1 MLPSQ
6 LLPRFTTLIFI
17 STLTACGGGGG
28 GSAPPPVTPN
38 VKPVAIDDTATLII
52 NTPTVVDVLANDTDS
67 DGSLVSVTVMRSP
80 TNGSLSNVGT
90 RVTYTSNSDFTGTD
104 SFTYAAV
111 DNRGGN
117 SNIATATLTID
128 PITTTTLSVTSLA
141 IPTTGYTAQNN
152 AALNASVLT
161 SNPQPFN
168 IPPNPVSFALYLT
181 GTDVSGTDATGNN
194 AGILT
199 TSLIYPAG
207 VSQPNFNTQVS
218 FCDIGLCASLLPR
231 REDQQAS
238 SGEWTYTLGTR
249 ASDLANISFTDM
261 RLQLATRT
269 GPAPDL
275 TAAQPAQ
282 LKVQPF
288 KTSTRITDSQLD
300 EVLSQFVTIA
310 NRNGISIALQPTT
323 VLTQPQYAE
332 VSGNFNNATTAELVT
347 LGAADSINIFFIDSF
362 AGIGGGGRL
371 GISPGIPGTLGVKG
385 PYNGLLIN
393 ATATISAPSIYAR
406 STAEFAFHE
415 MGHLLGLFHTSESNF
430 TNDIID
436 DTPNCLLAIHDTNVN
451 DVDNSIGVADLNE
464 CPDGLN
470 PMFWTND
477 FNTPKQTLT
486 AAQRRVIYYSPIAQ

>member
-1 MLPSQ
+1 MLLPSPALGHLTC
-6 LLPRFTTLIFI
+6 LLLI
-17 STLTACGGGGG
+17 SSLAACGGGGSA
-28 GSAPPPVTPN
+28 SAPTTLAN
-38 VKPVAIDDTATLII
+38 INPVALDDTTTLII

-67 DGSLVSVTVMRSP
+67 DGSLVSVTVMASP
-80 TNGSLSNVGT
+80 TNGSLSSVGSS
-90 RVTYTSNSDFTGTD
+90 VTYTPNSGFTGTD

-111 DNRGGN
+111 DNRGGS
-117 SNIATATLTID
+117 SNTVTVSLTID
-128 PITTTTLSVTSLA
+128 PITTTNLSVTSLT

-181 GTDVSGTDATGNN
+181 GTNVSGNN
-194 AGILT
+194 ADVLA
-199 TSLIYPAG
+199 TSLINPAG
-207 VSQPNFNTQVS
+207 VSQPNFTTQVS

-249 ASDLANISFTDM
+249 ASDLTNISFTDM
-261 RLQLATRT
+261 RLQLAIRI
-269 GPAPDL
+269 GPTPDL
-275 TAAQPAQ
+275 AAAQPAS

-288 KTSTRITDSQLD
+288 KTSTSITDSQLD

-310 NRNGISIALQPTT
+310 NSNGISIALQPTT

-332 VSGNFNNATTAELVT
+332 VSGDFDNATTAELVT
-347 LGAADSINIFFIDSF
+347 LGAADSINIFFIESF

-393 ATATISAPSIYAR
+393 ATATLSAPSIYAR

-430 TNDIID
+430 TNDVID
-436 DTPNCLLAIHDTNVN
+436 DTPNCLAAIHDTNVN
-451 DVDNSIGVADLNE
+451 DIDNSIGVADLNE

-477 FNTPKQTLT
+477 FNTPKQSLT
-486 AAQRRVIYYSPIAQ
+486 AAQRRVIYYSPIAR

>member
-1 MLPSQ
+1 MLLPLQ
-6 LLPRFTTLIFI
+6 LLPRLTTLIFI
-17 STLTACGGGGG
+17 STLTACGGGG
-28 GSAPPPVTPN
+28 SAPTPVTPN
-38 VKPVAIDDTATLII
+38 VIPIATDDTATLII
-52 NTPTVVDVLANDTDS
+52 NTPNLIDVLGNDTDS
-67 DGSLVSVTVMRSP
+67 DGSLVSVTVMTSP
-80 TNGSLSNVGT
+80 TNGSLSSVGT
-90 RVTYTSNSDFTGTD
+90 SVTYTPNSGFTGTD

-111 DNRGGN
+111 DNRGGS
-117 SNIATATLTID
+117 SNTVTVTLTID
-128 PITTTTLSVTSLA
+128 PITTTTLSVTSLT
-141 IPTTGYTAQNN
+141 IPSTGYTAQNN

-161 SNPQPFN
+161 SSAQPFN

-181 GTDVSGTDATGNN
+181 GTDVSGNN
-194 AGILT
+194 ADVLT
-199 TSLIYPAG
+199 TSLTSPAG
-207 VSQPNFNTQVS
+207 TSQPNFTTQMS

-231 REDQQAS
+231 REGQQAS

-249 ASDLANISFTDM
+249 AIDLTNISFTDM

-269 GPAPDL
+269 GPTPDL
-275 TAAQPAQ
+275 TAAQPAS

-288 KTSTRITDSQLD
+288 KTSTSITDSQLD

-310 NRNGISIALQPTT
+310 NSNGISIMLQPTT

-332 VSGNFNNATTAELVT
+332 VSGDFTNATTAELVT
-347 LGAADSINIFFIDSF
+347 LGAADSINIFFIESF

-393 ATATISAPSIYAR
+393 ATATLNAPSIYAR

-436 DTPNCLLAIHDTNVN
+436 DTPDCVLRTHDTNVN

-486 AAQRRVIYYSPIAQ
+486 AAQRRVIYYSPIAR

>member
-1 MLPSQ
+1 MLLPSP
-6 LLPRFTTLIFI
+6 LLPRLTTLIFI

-28 GSAPPPVTPN
+28 GSAPTPVTPN
-38 VKPVAIDDTATLII
+38 VIPVAADDTATLIV
-52 NTPTVVDVLANDTDS
+52 NTPTVIDVLGNDTDS
-67 DGSLVSVTVMRSP
+67 DGSLVSITVMTSP

-90 RVTYTSNSDFTGTD
+90 SVTYTPNSDVTGTD

-111 DNRGGN
+111 DNRGGS
-117 SNIATATLTID
+117 SNTVTATLTID
-128 PITTTTLSVTSLA
+128 PITTTTLRVTSLT

-161 SNPQPFN
+161 SSAQPFN

-181 GTDVSGTDATGNN
+181 GTDVSSNN
-194 AGILT
+194 ADALT
-199 TSLIYPAG
+199 TSLINPAG

-231 REDQQAS
+231 REGQQAS

-249 ASDLANISFTDM
+249 ASDLTNINFTDM

-269 GPAPDL
+269 GPTPDL
-275 TAAQPAQ
+275 TTAQPAR

-288 KTSTRITDSQLD
+288 KTSTSITDSQLD
-300 EVLSQFVTIA
+300 EILSQFVSIA
-310 NRNGISIALQPTT
+310 NGNGISIALQPTT

-332 VSGNFNNATTAELVT
+332 VSGDFNNATTAELVT
-347 LGAADSINIFFIDSF
+347 LGAADSINIFFIESF

-393 ATATISAPSIYAR
+393 ATATIDAPSIYAR

-430 TNDIID
+430 TNDVID
-436 DTPNCLLAIHDTNVN
+436 DTPNCLVAVHDTNVN
-451 DVDNSIGVADLNE
+451 DIDNSIGVADLNE